1 MNGDWQG
8 KTKKQIIDSYNIVF
22 TSMIMGFI
30 IVFGLLVCKV
40 LN

>member
-8 KTKKQIIDSYNIVF
+8 KTKKQIIDGYNIVF
-22 TSMIMGFI
+22 ASMMIGFI
-30 IVFGLLVCKV
+30 IIFGLLMCKV